1 MRETVVGNSLAGMR
15 FDRALANLTGLGLR
29 GARRMIGDGGVLL
42 NGQPAAKGALIR
54 AGDRIEF
61 AESARAQRQCCVL
74 GTQGAYCFFYKPAGM
89 HTTALAG
96 RDNASLEQSL
106 PSLCSE
112 HNLPCGVQ
120 LLQRLDFGT
129 SGLVCGAMNKTAAA
143 AYRYWQKLGKC
154 SKFYYAALSGRLE
167 HAVTARF
174 ALMGSG
180 KRMTCGREAGEPL
193 RWTDFEPLWHGE
205 LNGYGEV
212 TLARCLIRSGQRHQI
227 RAHAQGIG
235 HPLAGDGLYG
245 GGEALDKFLLS
256 HYRLE
261 FPGHRA
267 LWKDA
272 AFMARFTQI
281 AVWED

>member
-1 MRETVVGNSLAGMR
+1 MRETVVGEPFAGMR
-15 FDRALANLTGLGLR
+15 LDRALANLAGLGLR
-29 GARRMIGDGGVLL
+29 GARRMIVDGSVLL
-42 NGQPAAKGALIR
+42 NGRAAAKGALVR

-61 AESARAQRQCCVL
+61 ADTAQAQRQCGL
-74 GTQGAYCFFYKPAGM
+74 FGTQGAYCFFYKPAGM

-96 RDNASLEQSL
+96 RNNGSLEQCL
-106 PSLCSE
+106 PALCAE
-112 HNLPCGVQ
+112 RQLPPGIQ

-129 SGLVCGAMNKTAAA
+129 SGLVCGAMNKAAA
-143 AYRYWQKLGKC
+143 DAYRYWQKLGKC
-154 SKFYYAALSGRLE
+154 SKFYYAALSGRLD

-193 RWTDFEPLWHGE
+193 RWTEFEPLWQGE

-227 RAHAQGIG
+227 RAHAQVIG

-245 GGEALDKFLLS
+245 AGEALDNFLLS

-267 LWKDA
+267 LWRDV
-272 AFMARFTQI
+272 AFMGRFPQL